1 MLRLEATRRVN
12 PRLSL
17 LGIFRNRVDPH
28 NQESSGYAQL
38 RDKYG
43 DAVCER
49 AVYVC
54 PHTEL
59 CSERHLPVQLSEP
72 QSRGADGYA
81 SLADELLGRMG
92 VAHRKHSRYS
102 NGEHRAP
109 LRDVTPSL
117 TENEHN

>member
-1 MLRLEATRRVN
+1 
-12 PRLSL
+12 LSL

-43 DAVCER
+43 DSVCER

-81 SLADELLGRMG
+81 SLADDLLKRMG
-92 VAHRKHSRYS
+92 VARGNHTKHSNHR
-102 NGEHRAP
+102 NGERRAP
-109 LRDVTPSL
+109 LRDVTPNLS
-117 TENEHN
+117 ENEQC